1 MPKKSCVSTGGGSD
15 WDERASLRH
24 HPAFPCKNNKNA
36 EFYLVPVFLS
46 VGKWMA
52 MAQRPTP
59 DDGAICLDFVV
70 NPLRLSHPGLTYY
83 PKAILHV
90 EAQFLVSSRGG
101 GAS

>member
-1 MPKKSCVSTGGGSD
+1 
-15 WDERASLRH
+15 
-24 HPAFPCKNNKNA
+24 
-36 EFYLVPVFLS
+36 
-46 VGKWMA
+46 MA

-70 NPLRLSHPGLTYY
+70 NPLRLSHPGLTCY